1 MAKTTSHPTVQV
13 LLLTTTPVAEPA
25 LQARLG
31 SIEGLIHLN
40 HDTV

>member
-1 MAKTTSHPTVQV
+1 MPVGTFTYPV
-13 LLLTTTPVAEPA
+13 PVAVTVLTATPA

-40 HDTV
+40 HETV

>member
-1 MAKTTSHPTVQV
+1 M
-13 LLLTTTPVAEPA
+13 LTTTPTADPA

-40 HDTV
+40 HETV